1 MRTRRVTTEYAD
13 VKRDTE
19 SPWQQKESAL
29 KVRFDCYKTALYCVH
44 ELTNMYKAKTQKW

>member
-1 MRTRRVTTEYAD
+1 MRMRCVTKEYAD

-19 SPWQQKESAL
+19 SQRYPKESAL

-44 ELTNMYKAKTQKW
+44 VLTYMHKAKTPKW